1 MPEYAANRS
10 KGSKRPSRFGT
21 NQIYATVIAFGKIW
35 VIEDDGEKRR
45 ALYGLIG
52 KYYPTLAAGQEYRPI
67 TDQEL
72 KRTSVYA
79 IAIESWS
86 GTLRSRVIGR
96 RKRSRAMNGPG

>member
-1 MPEYAANRS
+1 M
-10 KGSKRPSRFGT
+10 
-21 NQIYATVIAFGKIW
+21 
-35 VIEDDGEKRR
+35 IEGAEEKRR

-52 KYYPTLAAGQEYRPI
+52 KYYPTLTAGKEYRPI

-86 GTLRSRVIGR
+86 GRAATGR
-96 RKRSRAMNGPG
+96 MRPSKATSGRN